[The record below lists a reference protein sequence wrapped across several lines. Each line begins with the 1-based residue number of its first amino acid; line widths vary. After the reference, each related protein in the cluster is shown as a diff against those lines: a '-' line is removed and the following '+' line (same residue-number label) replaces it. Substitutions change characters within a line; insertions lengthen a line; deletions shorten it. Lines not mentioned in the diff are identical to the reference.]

1 MVRLFI
7 LSAFIIS
14 VGTTADAQEITLDS
28 CIQAAY
34 RNYAFSKQADLNQ
47 QITEANKDRIGRN
60 YLPSLE
66 LNAMATYQN
75 EQITIPVDIPIP
87 GFEAPAAPLNLN
99 TALFTLR
106 QWIYDGSQTHYQKL
120 LEDANGRVKSS
131 EIDVQQLEVKTAVM
145 QQYFAALL
153 KSKQLEIITDKESV
167 LDKRLEEA
175 KAAVESN
182 LLLQAD
188 FNVLKAERVLLKQ
201 RKAELT
207 YSLQENFRALQQLTQ
222 LNVDE
227 NSTLVVPDATM
238 TNRTDASMR
247 PDVQLLNHQISILE
261 AQKAL
266 TKSAYLP
273 RIGVFADGGLGL
285 PGYNIFDDGIA
296 PMARVGISLNWR
308 IFDWNKGSLQ
318 RQSLSLNQQL
328 LQIRQQQVLT
338 QVGVKTEGQLTAM
351 AKARALMQDD
361 AELVELYTQVADA
374 YAAQLENGTLTA
386 AEYITQLNKAE
397 EARINLELHRMQL
410 LIATLNYNTLLGE

>member
-1 MVRLFI
+1 MVRFI
-7 LSAFIIS
+7 LLLTLFLSFS
-14 VGTTADAQEITLDS
+14 TTGGAQEITLDS
-28 CIQAAY
+28 CIQSAY
-34 RNYAFSKQADLNQ
+34 RTYALVQQAELNQ
-47 QITEANKDRIGRN
+47 QITEANKNRFGRN

-99 TALFTLR
+99 SALFTLR
-106 QWIYDGSQTHYQKL
+106 QWIYDGSQTNYQKL
-120 LEDANGRVKSS
+120 LEDANGRVKSG
-131 EIDVQQLEVKTAVM
+131 EIAVQQLEVKTAVM

-167 LDKRLEEA
+167 LDIRLEET
-175 KAAVESN
+175 KAAVENN
-182 LLLQAD
+182 LLLLAD
-188 FNVLKAERVLLKQ
+188 FNNLKAERVILKQ

-207 YSLQENFRALQQLTQ
+207 YSLQENLRALQQLTQ
-222 LNVDE
+222 LKIDN
-227 NSTLVVPDATM
+227 NATLVVPEAIM
-238 TNRTDASMR
+238 SSRTDASMR
-247 PDVQLLNHQISILE
+247 PDVQLLNNQISILE

-285 PGYNIFDDGIA
+285 PGYNIFDDAIA
-296 PMARVGISLNWR
+296 PMGRVGISFNWR

-328 LQIRQQQVLT
+328 LLIKQQQVLT
-338 QVGVKTEGQLTAM
+338 QVGVKTEGQLNAM

-386 AEYITQLNKAE
+386 AEYIIQLNKAE

-410 LIATLNYNTLLGE
+410 LIAILNYNTLLGE

>member
-1 MVRLFI
+1 MRL
-7 LSAFIIS
+7 A
-14 VGTTADAQEITLDS
+14 
-28 CIQAAY
+28 
-34 RNYAFSKQADLNQ
+34 KQADLNQ
-47 QITEANKDRIGRN
+47 QITEANKDRFGRN

-120 LEDANGRVKSS
+120 LEDANGRVKSG

-175 KAAVESN
+175 KAAVENN

-227 NSTLVVPDATM
+227 NSTLVVPEATHEQPC
-238 TNRTDASMR
+238 RCQYAAGR
-247 PDVQLLNHQISILE
+247 PTAQPSNFDFRSTKSTHQIRL
-261 AQKAL
+261 
-266 TKSAYLP
+266 
-273 RIGVFADGGLGL
+273 FAAHWCICRWRTRL
-285 PGYNIFDDGIA
+285 
-296 PMARVGISLNWR
+296 AR
-308 IFDWNKGSLQ
+308 LQ
-318 RQSLSLNQQL
+318 
-328 LQIRQQQVLT
+328 
-338 QVGVKTEGQLTAM
+338 
-351 AKARALMQDD
+351 
-361 AELVELYTQVADA
+361 
-374 YAAQLENGTLTA
+374 
-386 AEYITQLNKAE
+386 
-397 EARINLELHRMQL
+397 HF
-410 LIATLNYNTLLGE
+410 